1 MLKRIIA
8 LFFTILTIFTLCIS
22 VSAKKYYNGNDVS
35 EFPNDLK
42 PYLRFIHTPDTI
54 RVYPILYRE
63 DFTSGSELVSFTKK
77 IIDTI
82 PCLEDI
88 YDNFDTLK
96 FNNDLSIEC
105 ERNYKDT
112 TYYLNYQN
120 NRIRIVNNNTFV
132 QSKMKFSLFKFNN
145 RFFFAYCVVS
155 FDDSQHTNVN
165 TKRIQESYFE
175 NVIIYNNTNEFPNT
189 DKLYWGFDNYP
200 HKIFYIE
207 EKIVSIKNPF
217 ENFFTNIF
225 QSLYNG
231 FNQIFFENGVLS
243 NNGYTI
249 LIVIG
254 LFLAITVIASIL
266 KLFRR

>member
-1 MLKRIIA
+1 MLKKIIA
-8 LFFTILTIFTLCIS
+8 LFFVILTIFTLCIS
-22 VSAKKYYNGNDVS
+22 VSAKKYYNGNDIS

-42 PYLRFIHTPDTI
+42 PYLRFIHMPDTI
-54 RVYPILYRE
+54 RVYPILFRE
-63 DFTSGSELVSFTKK
+63 DFTSGSELVSFQKK

-88 YDNFDTLK
+88 YNNFDTLK
-96 FNNDLSIEC
+96 FSNDLSIEC

-132 QSKMKFSLFKFNN
+132 QSKIKFSLFKFNN
-145 RFFFAYCVVS
+145 RFFFTYCVVS
-155 FDDSQHTNVN
+155 FDDSQHTNVIAN
-165 TKRIQESYFE
+165 SIQDSYFE
-175 NVIIYNNTNEFPNT
+175 NVIIYNNYNDLPNT

-200 HKIFYIE
+200 NKIFYIE
-207 EKIVSIKNPF
+207 EKIDLIKIPF
-217 ENFFTNIF
+217 TNFFTNIV
-225 QSLYNG
+225 QSIHDG
-231 FNQIFFENGVLS
+231 FNQIFFENDSLS
-243 NNGYTI
+243 NNCYII

-254 LFLAITVIASIL
+254 LFFAIAIIAFIF